1 MQGRSVPMAEHVA
14 VCCEGSVAGDRQ
26 DRVCG
31 LLHYVKTNTARRCVG
46 MKFLSLLFTAL
57 NLLPSRPIRLD
68 RKSVVFSDLQAGS
81 SMRSTALRE
90 DEHCATMCGHEIP
103 VPVVHGFEL
112 AAIEAD

>member
-1 MQGRSVPMAEHVA
+1 MAEHVA

-57 NLLPSRPIRLD
+57 NLLPSRPIRL
-68 RKSVVFSDLQAGS
+68 RSWEALLIGVP
-81 SMRSTALRE
+81 STAF
-90 DEHCATMCGHEIP
+90 TMSPFCSPALSRGRSRPSRQFRSAGDQPEMA
-103 VPVVHGFEL
+103 FT
-112 AAIEAD
+112 